1 MVLRTLGGTT
11 AISKKSL
18 TIRGNLVSVPDHM
31 VLNKPSMTNIFEML
45 GNLVQFLCGHQ
56 SALEEGVNSMGAIAP
71 RMFTFLALAHK
82 VGTWLRS
89 LLRV

>member
-56 SALEEGVNSMGAIAP
+56 SALEGVNSMGAIAP
-71 RMFTFLALAHK
+71 RKFTFLALAHK

-89 LLRV
+89 LLHV